1 MTIKVV
7 ARPQAPLGNR
17 RGILFVL
24 FANAVA
30 ESDYN
35 GVIIC
40 SAFVIVRFWRC
51 EIAICRKCFML

>member
-17 RGILFVL
+17 RGILFAL

-30 ESDYN
+30 ESVYN
-35 GVIIC
+35 GVIIY
-40 SAFVIVRFWRC
+40 STFVR
-51 EIAICRKCFML
+51 